1 MLCTDRRYGRF
12 SWGLDWDVSRCS
24 RKFYAATADVRKRK
38 FHCAPCDP
46 RVECRR
52 VGALGNRVFPLGIG
66 FHFHC
71 ALHEPCGGTQG
82 VVRQRL
88 YSIESSGAELA
99 AAVSRSAPRTGS
111 PTLLRIDAE
120 QCCTTRIS
128 SVMRSCFRRPR
139 VYGPVEAVLADLPQT
154 KENDN

>member
-38 FHCAPCDP
+38 FHRAPCDP

-52 VGALGNRVFPLGIG
+52 VGALGNRVIPLDIG
-66 FHFHC
+66 FHFHR

-99 AAVSRSAPRTGS
+99 AAGSRSAPRTGS

-120 QCCTTRIS
+120 QCSTRRIS
-128 SVMRSCFRRPR
+128 SVMTSSFHSPR
-139 VYGPVEAVLADLPQT
+139 VHCPVEAVFADLPQRN
-154 KENDN
+154 ENDN